1 MMICIVR
8 LGSVLLAFF
17 LAQAATIVNPIESFG
32 ADTGIDFEDQ
42 FVRASN
48 LGKSVSPVKPG
59 SDNSNLRGG
68 LVPAAPAA
76 LSTDDGL
83 VYVYE
88 RACTAGVGSDLDPA
102 QCPRVDARCDAQD
115 GGVLVNWI
123 EVNSNVQPASQTPT
137 GRSSC
142 MYPGLPPVPPV
153 EVETPAVAEAPVV
166 ITIEEFQ
173 KQPVLAA
180 EVVSQPLNFGLRNAH
195 SNIYAEAVEQ
205 DFTFEFQDAMIVLK
219 ARPVSYQWSYGDSTS
234 ATTSTPG
241 GPVDGV
247 AFNTQTSTSHQYVQT
262 GDFTLTLTTFF
273 AGDYSVD
280 GGPFQPVAGEASV
293 MSEPHLMSIWRTKGH
308 SVSENCIENPTG
320 IGCEAPTR

>member
-1 MMICIVR
+1 MRHIS
-8 LGSVLLAFF
+8 L
-17 LAQAATIVNPIESFG
+17 AATAVVLVIGLLTPTTSAMADGVPPSARADSNEFVATAKSGSQKHDAPRQGSSHSKSTSANP
-32 ADTGIDFEDQ
+32 
-42 FVRASN
+42 V
-48 LGKSVSPVKPG
+48 VSPV
-59 SDNSNLRGG
+59 
-68 LVPAAPAA
+68 
-76 LSTDDGL
+76 DDGIEYT
-83 VYVYE
+83 YV

-102 QCPRVDARCDAQD
+102 QCPRVNARCDAQD

-142 MYPGLPPVPPV
+142 MYPGLPPEPPV
-153 EVETPAVAEAPVV
+153 EGATPAVAEAPVV

-180 EVVSQPLNFGLRNAH
+180 AIVSQPLNFGLRNAH

-205 DFTFEFQDAMIVLK
+205 EFTFEFQDAMIVLK

-241 GPVDGV
+241 GPVDGM

-273 AGDYSVD
+273 VGDYSVD
-280 GGPFQPVAGEASV
+280 GGAFQPVAGEAAV
-293 MSEPHLMSIWRTKGH
+293 VSEPHLMSIWRTKGH
-308 SVSENCIENPTG
+308 NVSENCIENPTG

>member
-1 MMICIVR
+1 MVKGMQLQWAVI
-8 LGSVLLAFF
+8 LALL
-17 LAQAATIVNPIESFG
+17 LTSIS
-32 ADTGIDFEDQ
+32 
-42 FVRASN
+42 S
-48 LGKSVSPVKPG
+48 SPVSAKDTESYGLGTSKNNFVGTNQIKRVVSAAERAGGEAKPPPVAEP
-59 SDNSNLRGG
+59 
-68 LVPAAPAA
+68 LVTSA
-76 LSTDDGL
+76 DDGL
-83 VYVYE
+83 DYISE
-88 RACTAGVGSDLDPA
+88 RACTAGTGEALSPA
-102 QCPRVDARCDAQD
+102 TCPTMNAQCDAQD
-115 GGVLVNWI
+115 DGVLVNWI

-142 MYPGLPPVPPV
+142 MYPGLPPEPPL
-153 EVETPAVAEAPVV
+153 EGADPAVAEAPVV
-166 ITIEEFQ
+166 ITVEEFQ

-180 EVVSQPLNFGLRNAH
+180 AIVSQPLNFGLRNAH

-247 AFNTQTSTSHQYVQT
+247 AFNTQTSTSHQYVRT

-308 SVSENCIENPTG
+308 NVSENCIENPTG